1 MFKEMDNKA
10 QGSSMTY
17 MMLFLV
23 LMMLFM
29 FSGAGPVLGGI
40 FGAVLEPLIGFNG
53 QYPLFTIVLAGIIV
67 VTLSGSL
74 TNFFTD
80 WKKMGEMQ
88 QTQKAFS
95 AEMQKARREGNQNRV
110 NKLMK
115 MQPELM
121 KKQQEASSGSM
132 KSMLF
137 LFIFIWPI
145 FIWLRTFLAGLSHYY
160 FTVPWAQTVSL
171 IPGEADKFL
180 MQNWLWI
187 YLIFSMVIGQVIRQ
201 GLKYISWSEWWKNVK
216 STILPTRTR

>member
-1 MFKEMDNKA
+1 MFKKMNDKA

-23 LMMLFM
+23 LMMLFL
-29 FSGAGPVLGGI
+29 FSGVGPILGGI
-40 FGAVLEPLIGFNG
+40 FGSVLQPVIGFSG
-53 QYPLFTIVLAGIIV
+53 EYPILTIVLAGVIV
-67 VTLSGSL
+67 VMLSGSL

-80 WKKMGEMQ
+80 WTKMGEMQ

-95 AEMQKARREGNQNRV
+95 AEMQKARREGNTNKV

-145 FIWLRTFLAGLSHYY
+145 FIWLRTFLAALPHYY
-160 FTVPWAQTVSL
+160 VTVPWANNVSL
-171 IPGEADKFL
+171 FSWPFGFGQAWI
-180 MQNWLWI
+180 WI
-187 YLIFSMVIGQVIRQ
+187 YFIFSIVVGQVIRQ
-201 GLKYISWSEWWKNVK
+201 GLKYISWSDWWKNIK
-216 STILPTRTR
+216 SRISPTQTR

>member
-1 MFKEMDNKA
+1 MFRKMNNKA

-29 FSGAGPVLGGI
+29 FSGAGPILGEI
-40 FGAVLEPLIGFNG
+40 FGAALEPIIGFGG
-53 QYPLFTIVLAGIIV
+53 QYPILTIVLAGIIV

-95 AEMQKARREGNQNRV
+95 AAMQKARKEGNQNRV

-121 KKQQEASSGSM
+121 RKQQEASSGSM

-160 FTVPWAQTVSL
+160 FTAPWANSVSL
-171 IPGEADKFL
+171 IPGNADKFI

-201 GLKYISWSEWWKNVK
+201 GLKYISWSDWWKNVK
-216 STILPTRTR
+216 SGISPTRTR

>member
-1 MFKEMDNKA
+1 MFRKMDNKA
-10 QGSSMTY
+10 QGNMMMY
-17 MMLFLV
+17 MMIMLV
-23 LMMLFM
+23 MIFV
-29 FSGAGPVLGGI
+29 FTSTGIGYVLGDL
-40 FGAVLEPLIGFNG
+40 FGSVLEPIIGFGG
-53 QYPLFTIVLAGIIV
+53 QYPILTIVLAGVIV

-95 AEMQKARREGNQNRV
+95 AEMQKARREGNQNKL

-121 KKQQEASSGSM
+121 KKQQDASSGSM

-160 FTVPWAQTVSL
+160 FTTPWANSISL
-171 IPGEADKFL
+171 IPGNADKFI
-180 MQNWLWI
+180 MQNWLWL
-187 YLIFSMVIGQVIRQ
+187 YLIFSMVIGQVIRL
-201 GLKYISWSEWWKNVK
+201 GLKYISWSDWWKNVK
-216 STILPTRTR
+216 SKISSTQTR

>member
-1 MFKEMDNKA
+1 MLRKMDNKA
-10 QGSSMTY
+10 QGS
-17 MMLFLV
+17 MMKYLMIMLIMMFVFTSTNIGIHLGNLFGLA
-23 LMMLFM
+23 LQ
-29 FSGAGPVLGGI
+29 PI
-40 FGAVLEPLIGFNG
+40 IGFKG
-53 QYPLFTIVLAGIIV
+53 QYPVLTIFLAGIIV
-67 VTLSGSL
+67 VILSGSL

-95 AEMQKARREGNQNRV
+95 AEMQKARKEGNTNRV

-121 KKQQEASSGSM
+121 RKQQEASSGSM

-145 FIWLRTFLAGLSHYY
+145 FIWLRGFLAGLDHFY
-160 FTVPWAQTVSL
+160 FTTPWVQSVSL
-171 IPGEADKFL
+171 FDKPFL
-180 MQNWLWI
+180 MQAWLWL

-201 GLKYISWSEWWKNVK
+201 GLKYISWSDWWKNIK
-216 STILPTRTR
+216 SKIKPSPSK

>member
-1 MFKEMDNKA
+1 
-10 QGSSMTY
+10 MTY

-23 LMMLFM
+23 LMMLFL
-29 FSGAGPVLGGI
+29 FSGVGPILGGI
-40 FGAVLEPLIGFNG
+40 FGSVLQPVIGFSG
-53 QYPLFTIVLAGIIV
+53 EYPILTIVLAGVIV
-67 VTLSGSL
+67 VMLSGSL

-80 WKKMGEMQ
+80 WTKMGEMQ

-95 AEMQKARREGNQNRV
+95 AEMQKARREGNTNKV

-145 FIWLRTFLAGLSHYY
+145 FIWLRTFLAALPHYY
-160 FTVPWAQTVSL
+160 VTVPWANNVSL
-171 IPGEADKFL
+171 FSWPFGFGQAWI
-180 MQNWLWI
+180 WI
-187 YLIFSMVIGQVIRQ
+187 YFIFSIVVGQVIRQ
-201 GLKYISWSEWWKNVK
+201 GLKYISWSDWWKNIK
-216 STILPTRTR
+216 SRISPTQTR

>member
-1 MFKEMDNKA
+1 MFKKMNDKA

-23 LMMLFM
+23 LMMLFL
-29 FSGAGPVLGGI
+29 FSGVGPILGGI
-40 FGAVLEPLIGFNG
+40 FGSVLQPVIGFSG
-53 QYPLFTIVLAGIIV
+53 EYPILTIVLAGVIV
-67 VTLSGSL
+67 VMLSGSL

-80 WKKMGEMQ
+80 WTKMGEMQ

-95 AEMQKARREGNQNRV
+95 AEMQKARREGNTNKV

-132 KSMLF
+132 KSLLF

-145 FIWLRTFLAGLSHYY
+145 FIWLRTFLAALPHYY
-160 FTVPWAQTVSL
+160 VTVPWANNVSL
-171 IPGEADKFL
+171 FSWPFGFGQAWI
-180 MQNWLWI
+180 WI
-187 YLIFSMVIGQVIRQ
+187 YFIFSIVVGQVIRQ
-201 GLKYISWSEWWKNVK
+201 GLKYISWSDWWKNIK
-216 STILPTRTR
+216 SRISPTQTR

>member
-1 MFKEMDNKA
+1 MFKKMDNKA

-23 LMMLFM
+23 LMMAFM
-29 FSGAGPVLGGI
+29 LLDLGTPLGKA
-40 FGAVLEPLIGFNG
+40 FGAVLGPLIGFGG
-53 QYPLFTIVLAGIIV
+53 QYPILTIVLAGIIV

-95 AEMQKARREGNQNRV
+95 AEMQKARREGNTNKV

-145 FIWLRTFLAGLSHYY
+145 FIWLRGFLALLPHYY
-160 FTVPWAQTVSL
+160 VTVPWASNVSL
-171 IPGEADKFL
+171 FSWPFGFGQAWI
-180 MQNWLWI
+180 WI
-187 YLIFSMVIGQVIRQ
+187 YFIFSMVVGQVIRQ
-201 GLKYISWSEWWKNVK
+201 GLKYASWSDWWKNVK
-216 STILPTRTR
+216 SKIRPTQTR

>member
-1 MFKEMDNKA
+1 
-10 QGSSMTY
+10 MTY

-40 FGAVLEPLIGFNG
+40 FGTVLEPIIGFGG
-53 QYPLFTIVLAGIIV
+53 QYPILTIVLAGIIV

>member
-40 FGAVLEPLIGFNG
+40 FGTVLEPIIGFGG
-53 QYPLFTIVLAGIIV
+53 QYPILTIVLAGIIV

>member
-1 MFKEMDNKA
+1 MFKKIDDKA
-10 QGSSMTY
+10 QASSMTY

-23 LMMLFM
+23 LMMLFL
-29 FSGAGPVLGGI
+29 FTGIGGPLGAA
-40 FGAVLEPLIGFNG
+40 FGSVLEPVIGFEG
-53 QYPLFTIVLAGIIV
+53 QYPVLTIVLAGIIV

-95 AEMQKARREGNQNRV
+95 AEMQKARREGNTNKV

-145 FIWLRTFLAGLSHYY
+145 FIWLRTFLAGLSHYA
-160 FTVPWAQTVSL
+160 FTTPWAHSVSL
-171 IPGEADKFL
+171 IPEPANKFI
-180 MQNWLWI
+180 MQNWLWL
-187 YLIFSMVIGQVIRQ
+187 YLIFSIVIGQVIRQ
-201 GLKYISWSEWWKNVK
+201 GLKYISWTDWWKNVK
-216 STILPTRTR
+216 SRIRPSPSK

>member
-1 MFKEMDNKA
+1 MIKKMDNKA
-10 QGSSMTY
+10 QGNMMMY
-17 MMLFLV
+17 MMI
-23 LMMLFM
+23 MLIMIFV
-29 FSGAGPVLGGI
+29 FTSTGIGYYLGYY
-40 FGAVLEPLIGFNG
+40 FGLVLEPIIGFG
-53 QYPLFTIVLAGIIV
+53 GRYPVLTIVLAGVIV

-80 WKKMGEMQ
+80 WKKMGEVQ

-95 AEMQKARREGNQNRV
+95 AEMQKARREGNTNRV

-121 KKQQEASSGSM
+121 KKQQDASSGSM

-145 FIWLRTFLAGLSHYY
+145 FIWLRTFLAGLSYY
-160 FTVPWAQTVSL
+160 HFTLPWANSVTLLPS
-171 IPGEADKFL
+171 GADKFI
-180 MQNWLWI
+180 MQNWLWL

-201 GLKYISWSEWWKNVK
+201 GLKYVSWTDWWKNVK
-216 STILPTRTR
+216 SKISPSLSK